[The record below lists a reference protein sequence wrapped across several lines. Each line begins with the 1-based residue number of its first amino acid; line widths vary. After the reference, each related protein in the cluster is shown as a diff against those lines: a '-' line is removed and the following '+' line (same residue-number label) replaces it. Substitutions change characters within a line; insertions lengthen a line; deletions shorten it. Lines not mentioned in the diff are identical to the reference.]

1 MKQLTDIKIKKLSN
15 KGRHHDGLGLY
26 LNVGKTQK
34 KNWSFQY
41 TCNSKKHELGLGP
54 YPLVSLKDARNKRDE
69 LRSDLVKGIDPL
81 EEKRKLEIIKIQSL
95 SFKEIATQYIEEF
108 KVQWKNPKHIQQWSN
123 TLIKY
128 AYPVIGNLK
137 AEQIKTEHILT
148 ILKPIWTTKKETASR
163 VRQRVERVMLYAN
176 AKNYY
181 SGVNPASL
189 RGKLEFLLPKQN
201 NIPKHHTA
209 MDFKDLP
216 NFMTELTK
224 HNVNSSL
231 ALQLLILTACRTSE
245 VIKAEWHEINFTER
259 VWIIPKERTKTS
271 IIHRVPL
278 SQAAISILY
287 EMKLRQFSNY
297 IFEGSINGKYLS
309 DNAMLTFL
317 KRNFPNIKAV
327 PHGFRSTFRDWAE
340 TRGKYGYRAME
351 LCLGHKIKSK
361 TEAAYQRDD
370 LLDQRKTIMNHWKK
384 FTEKQ

>member
-181 SGVNPASL
+181 SGENPASL

-209 MDFKDLP
+209 MDFKELP

-340 TRGKYGYRAME
+340 TRGKYSYRAME